1 MFILILQ
8 AIWLYIKDLAGK
20 DLDMITIAKFMMY
33 TIPVIVPL
41 ALPLSIILASIMV
54 FGNMAENYEFA
65 AMKSNGISLQ
75 RAMRSLII
83 VVGTLGVTSFFFA
96 NTVIPWGHF
105 KQGNLRRNIVNSKQQ
120 WP

>member
-96 NTVIPWGHF
+96 NTVIPWGGHF
-105 KQGNLRRNIVNSKQQ
+105 KQGTYGVIL
-120 WP
+120 